1 MRIWLI
7 GAEQAGSEALRQL
20 KKNPA
25 VTVVVSDAV
34 DRPKAVSDGV
44 IAKVDM
50 VENVTPVN
58 INQLARRVRPDLI
71 LIDAGAAA
79 RAMRGVSGGQF
90 FAQAL
95 QSEIAT
101 VSEFPCL
108 LLQS

>member
-25 VTVVVSDAV
+25 VTVIVSDAI

-50 VENVTPVN
+50 VENVTPSTSTN
-58 INQLARRVRPDLI
+58 WP
-71 LIDAGAAA
+71 AAF
-79 RAMRGVSGGQF
+79 GP
-90 FAQAL
+90 
-95 QSEIAT
+95 T
-101 VSEFPCL
+101 
-108 LLQS
+108 